1 MISTSVLF
9 LSTSVTDDELP
20 KRPLFEHVIFG
31 VNLEN
36 LILPVPEHTTNII
49 SDHAS
54 IRSFYTFFDKPFDVY
69 QLQIENLVFLG
80 YSVIFLSALAII
92 RYRQNHTWFWLLICG
107 IFVLMS
113 LGAELK
119 IFQEPTGI
127 ILPEKIFYDAIPQWD
142 EIRAPARFIV
152 MANLALAILASFAV
166 YGLIKN
172 RFSSFKQQLMLT
184 AVIGFVI
191 LFEFSMIPYPS
202 HSEPIPDIYE
212 EIKNDESKF
221 AVLPVPLGGIGEF
234 RLMTDN
240 VVLYHQLHHEKPI
253 YGGVESRASYETL
266 ENIQTYFLNM
276 FRINCDYISAN
287 IPCQSSGKND
297 VIKQDLSIH
306 GLSLFDHFDIKYV
319 ILHKKMPNWIP
330 PPDLILETKQI
341 MSEILSG
348 DDPIYNDD
356 RLVVYKIPKPNSSEP
371 FLLLGSGW
379 HTFES
384 EYNARGTMKNSEIL
398 IVNPTSYDITTTL
411 NLVLGSIDEE
421 RTMTV
426 SLNNEKVDE
435 IDIPTSI
442 SDIKIEDLILKSG
455 VNVVTLD
462 ADEYITM
469 IPKVETE
476 TAYTKFLS
484 TTLAFGVQS
493 ISITD

>member
-1 MISTSVLF
+1 MHKTF
-9 LSTSVTDDELP
+9 
-20 KRPLFEHVIFG
+20 
-31 VNLEN
+31 VN
-36 LILPVPEHTTNII
+36 
-49 SDHAS
+49 
-54 IRSFYTFFDKPFDVY
+54 
-69 QLQIENLVFLG
+69 
-80 YSVIFLSALAII
+80 
-92 RYRQNHTWFWLLICG
+92 
-107 IFVLMS
+107 
-113 LGAELK
+113 
-119 IFQEPTGI
+119 
-127 ILPEKIFYDAIPQWD
+127 
-142 EIRAPARFIV
+142 
-152 MANLALAILASFAV
+152 
-166 YGLIKN
+166 
-172 RFSSFKQQLMLT
+172 
-184 AVIGFVI
+184 
-191 LFEFSMIPYPS
+191 
-202 HSEPIPDIYE
+202 
-212 EIKNDESKF
+212 
-221 AVLPVPLGGIGEF
+221 
-234 RLMTDN
+234 
-240 VVLYHQLHHEKPI
+240 
-253 YGGVESRASYETL
+253 
-266 ENIQTYFLNM
+266 
-276 FRINCDYISAN
+276 AN

-319 ILHKKMPNWIP
+319 ILHKKMPNWITS
-330 PPDLILETKQI
+330 PDLILETIQI

-476 TAYTKFLS
+476 TAYIKFLS